1 MTDQPSNWVPG
12 AEDFLSEILIQA
24 PAALIAAEAETGTVV
39 AVNEAATELFD
50 RSRSSLIGVHQTE
63 LHPPDAEQQHR
74 EGFESAKAGRETL
87 TYADEEPSVSILRR
101 DGTTIP
107 VDVRS
112 TTVTHNGTAY
122 VLGIFQ
128 DARDRLAR
136 IEQLERQSTAIDISP
151 AGIGLL
157 DADETYSYLND
168 AHASLF
174 GYDRTDELIGGS
186 WTQFY
191 DDEVV
196 ERIRTDILP
205 VVMEVG
211 SWEGELVGRRKDGST
226 VTHRVELAR
235 LPDGGLACVNV
246 DLSDRERMRERLA
259 ETRKLVGALMA
270 ASDREA
276 AIEVAIEAIT
286 DLLNRSL
293 IGYWSFTEDENRL
306 VPLKVSSDSDVI
318 VDEPPR
324 FAPGESLAWEAFDAG
339 EMRYYPNLGDRSDAH
354 NPDTWLGSEIIVPVE
369 RDGVLIV
376 GSPMRDDLRTEEREI
391 IGIIARYLEVAIA
404 LADRKARLEDARERA
419 ESERNQLKRIIDT
432 VPQLIFAKN
441 AKGEF
446 ILANEAVADA
456 YGTTVSDLIG
466 STHADYSA
474 DTEEVDAFTEDDRH
488 VLETGTRLHRSE
500 ETLTDADGNERILET
515 WKIPFDPVD
524 TEERAVL
531 GVAND
536 ITDLTDAHDELR
548 RQRKLKNLYA
558 VSNSVF
564 QADTVTDAYNACV
577 NAVAGAVTTDEV
589 AIYVQD
595 PEDGALVRRAVA
607 GDADAYYLNKRVAA
621 GETAV
626 WQALGASEPQWLDAA
641 SVVVHQ
647 PGVDAPSSGDAE
659 SADNFALDGDAH
671 LSTKSVLV
679 APLDK
684 TSVLVAMVDERDD
697 TLEAFLQAVA
707 NQISAA
713 LTQLQQA
720 ASLRRL
726 SGDVENTQ
734 QLAARYQ
741 TLWEGVVNA
750 IEAVV
755 SARTQSEVLDAVQA
769 FGEHLGDYAHLGTY
783 DPVNESLAVI
793 SASEA
798 GGPAKLYERDGDFPA
813 VVAGKR
819 NTVQHVVDTQTADE
833 AHDEW
838 RSQLLYFGYRE
849 SLAVP
854 VSHGGT
860 VSAVV
865 ELASATVGRFEKPE
879 RRAVGAVADVAGKC
893 ISALETL
900 TDDGSPVLFAV
911 ECRDPA
917 PLFPELPKGGT
928 ITVAHVAMTGSD
940 TFYMAGTADGYG
952 TTQLRKYLTET
963 PGVVIDSF
971 ERCSEDRHDIEL
983 SITDAGP
990 HAFEA
995 LQGILTETTVRITGI
1010 NARKSGDVIDF
1021 LTTDPTVISTVRERL
1036 TDVCGSC
1043 SLVSKRHVSET
1054 PDGHGYPVRDA
1065 GLTDRQQAIM
1075 EAAFREGYYEDPRGI
1090 DGSELADRFDISSS
1104 TLHQHLRAAEAK
1116 VIGQFFTR

>member
-1 MTDQPSNWVPG
+1 M
-12 AEDFLSEILIQA
+12 LRA
-24 PAALIAAEAETGTVV
+24 PTAIIAAEAETGTVV
-39 AVNEAATELFD
+39 AVNEAATELFG

-63 LHPPDAEQQHR
+63 LHPTDTEQQHR
-74 EGFESAKAGRETL
+74 EGFESVKQGDETL
-87 TYADEEPSVSILRR
+87 TYADEDPSVSILRR

-112 TTVTHNGTAY
+112 TTVTHNGTTY
-122 VLGIFQ
+122 VLGVFQ

-211 SWEGELVGRRKDGST
+211 SWEGELVGRRKDGSA

-354 NPDTWLGSEIIVPVE
+354 NPDTRLGSEIIVPVE

-404 LADRKARLEDARERA
+404 LVDRKRRLEDARERA
-419 ESERNQLKRIIDT
+419 ESERNQLKQIIDT

-466 STHADYSA
+466 STDADYSA
-474 DTEEVDAFTEDDRH
+474 DPEEVDAFTEDDRH

-536 ITDLTDAHDELR
+536 ITDLTGANEELR

-564 QADTVTDAYNACV
+564 QAETVTDAYNACV

-607 GDADAYYLNKRVAA
+607 GDADAYHLPERVAA

-626 WQALGASEPQWLDAA
+626 WQALGASELQWLDAA
-641 SVVVHQ
+641 SVIDSRSNGETRGGRETE
-647 PGVDAPSSGDAE
+647 PADDSGPSGGTAVPTS
-659 SADNFALDGDAH
+659 
-671 LSTKSVLV
+671 SVFV
-679 APLDK
+679 TSLDK
-684 TSVLVAMVDERDD
+684 TSVLIAVVEERNE
-697 TLEAFLQAVA
+697 TIEAFFQAVT
-707 NQISAA
+707 NQIAAA

-720 ASLRRL
+720 SSLQEL

-734 QLAARYQ
+734 QIADRYQ
-741 TLWEGVVNA
+741 TLWEGVINA

-755 SARTQSEVLDAVQA
+755 SARTQSEVFNAVQA
-769 FGEHLGDYAHLGTY
+769 FGEHLGDYAHLSTY
-783 DPVNESLAVI
+783 DPVNELLDVVT
-793 SASEA
+793 ASEV
-798 GGPAKLYERDGDFPA
+798 GGPAKLYERDEEFPA
-813 VVAGKR
+813 VIAGKR
-819 NTVQHVVDTQTADE
+819 NTVEHVSDTQPADE
-833 AHDEW
+833 AYDEW

-849 SLAVP
+849 SLAAP
-854 VSHGGT
+854 VSHSGT
-860 VSAVV
+860 VYAVV
-865 ELASATVGRFEKPE
+865 ELVSTTVDRFGGPE
-879 RRAVGAVADVAGKC
+879 RRAIRAVADVAGKC
-893 ISALETL
+893 ISALEMPPT
-900 TDDGSPVLFAV
+900 DGSPVVFSI
-911 ECRDPA
+911 ECHDPA

-928 ITVAHVAMTGSD
+928 ISINYVAMTGSD
-940 TFYMAGTADGYG
+940 AVHVAGTADGYED
-952 TTQLRKYLTET
+952 TELREYLIET
-963 PGVVIDSF
+963 PGIVIDSV
-971 ERCSEDRHDIEL
+971 ERLSEEQHGIEL
-983 SITDAGP
+983 SITD
-990 HAFEA
+990 HESNA
-995 LQGILTETTVRITGI
+995 LGTLQEITTVTNTRITGLR
-1010 NARKSGDVIDF
+1010 AQPSGGVIRF
-1021 LTTDPTVISTVRERL
+1021 LTTNSDMIGIVRERL
-1036 TDVCGSC
+1036 TEEHGSC
-1043 SLVSKRHVSET
+1043 TLVAKYHPSESSGGQGS
-1054 PDGHGYPVRDA
+1054 PENDA
-1065 GLTDRQQAIM
+1065 GLTARQQAIM
-1075 EAAFREGYYEDPRGI
+1075 ETAFREGYYEDPRKI
-1090 DGSELADRFDISSS
+1090 DGAQLADRFDISSS

-1116 VIGQFFTR
+1116 VIDQFLNR